1 MLIDEIRNGESA
13 TLEFKLMPNRESERW
28 LKTVVAFANCKG
40 GKIVFGVSN
49 DRKVVGVDGDV
60 AALKDSIVDAVADA
74 CVPNPFVHV
83 DVETVEG
90 QPLLVLA
97 VEQGRSCPYY
107 LKASGLQDGVYVR
120 YDATTRKAESDT
132 IQELQLDGVGKGYD
146 AVECR
151 GLKVEDSA
159 VEALCRRMYEE
170 AVENALTDEQR
181 KAIKPVTRAQLR
193 KWGVL
198 ISKGGADV
206 ASNAYALLIGDE
218 SIAPKVKCALFKGT
232 DRSIFIDRRPLGGSV
247 IDQIKESYKW
257 VLSKLNLSAHF
268 VGLKRVD
275 TYEIPPNAIREL
287 IVNAVLHRSYVDAG
301 ASPVSVA
308 LYDDR
313 FEITSPGSLPRGMTV
328 EKMLQGES
336 ICRNK
341 VLAEAL
347 AYMFLIENWGS
358 GMLRIRGDLEEA
370 KLSPV
375 EVVDFGSS
383 LRFIVKRALTNKS
396 QINTNKSQ
404 INSKGEGVISC
415 LIVKIREDPRVSIKR
430 LAERIGKTVNET
442 RWIIGKLRTYK
453 ILSRVGAKKNG
464 RWIVA
469 DWVTDEVLEIE
480 DKGLQPVRI
489 GKDGKVEVQV
499 DLDLSKQPELYA
511 KLEIMAK
518 KEGKPIEEIVREI
531 VEKAVRRYSRSR
543 KS

>member
-1 MLIDEIRNGESA
+1 MLIDEIKNGESA
-13 TLEFKLMPNRESERW
+13 ILEFKLMPNKESERW

-40 GKIVFGVSN
+40 GKIVFGVAN

-60 AALKDSIVDAVADA
+60 AALRDSIADAVADA
-74 CVPNPFVHV
+74 CVPNPLVHT

-90 QPLLVLA
+90 HSLLVLT

-107 LKASGLQDGVYVR
+107 LKSSGLQDGVYVR
-120 YDATTRKAESDT
+120 YDATTRKAEPDT

-151 GLKVEDSA
+151 GLKVEDSE

-170 AVENALTDEQR
+170 AVENASTEEQR
-181 KAIKPVTRAQLR
+181 KVIKPVTRAQLR

-198 ISKGGADV
+198 ISKGGVDV

-218 SIAPKVKCALFKGT
+218 LVAPKVKCALFKGT

-275 TYEIPPNAIREL
+275 TYEIPPSAIREL
-287 IVNAVLHRSYVDAG
+287 IVNAVLHRSYVDAS

-308 LYDDR
+308 IYDDR

-347 AYMFLIENWGS
+347 AYMFLIENWGC
-358 GMLRIRGDLEEA
+358 GMLRIKKILNENSLQPLEI
-370 KLSPV
+370 
-375 EVVDFGSS
+375 VDFGSS
-383 LRFIVKRALTNKS
+383 VRAVIKRSSVSAEQIKTNNEQINPNKTQINPDKVVTALIAGMRENSSFSLHDLARYVNKPYGVVRGITNKLR
-396 QINTNKSQ
+396 KY
-404 INSKGEGVISC
+404 G
-415 LIVKIREDPRVSIKR
+415 
-430 LAERIGKTVNET
+430 
-442 RWIIGKLRTYK
+442 IIEH
-453 ILSRVGAKKNG
+453 VGARKNG

-469 DWVTDEVLEIE
+469 DWVNDEVLEIE

-489 GKDGKVEVQV
+489 GQDGKVEVQV

-518 KEGKPIEEIVREI
+518 KEGKSIEEVVREI
-531 VEKAVRRYSRSR
+531 IGKAVGE
-543 KS
+543 K

>member
-1 MLIDEIRNGESA
+1 MLIDEIRSGESA

-40 GKIVFGVSN
+40 GRIVFGVSN
-49 DRKVVGVDGDV
+49 DRKVVGVDGV
-60 AALKDSIVDAVADA
+60 VVALKDSIVDAVADA
-74 CVPNPFVHV
+74 CAPNPLVHV

-90 QPLLVLA
+90 HSLLVLTVA
-97 VEQGRSCPYY
+97 QGRSCPYY
-107 LKASGLQDGVYVR
+107 LKAGGLQDGVYVR
-120 YDATTRKAESDT
+120 YDATTRKAETDT

-146 AVECR
+146 AVECS
-151 GLKVEDSA
+151 GLQVEDFA

-198 ISKGGADV
+198 IPKGGTDV

-218 SIAPKVKCALFKGT
+218 LIAPKVKCALFKGT

-275 TYEIPPNAIREL
+275 TYEIPPSAIREL
-287 IVNAVLHRSYVDAG
+287 IVNAVLHRSYVDAS
-301 ASPVSVA
+301 ASPISVA

-313 FEITSPGSLPRGMTV
+313 FEITSPGSLPRGMTI

-358 GMLRIRGDLEEA
+358 GMLRIQGDLEGA
-370 KLSPV
+370 RLSPV

-396 QINTNKSQ
+396 QINPDKTQ
-404 INSKGEGVISC
+404 INPDKKSRCGVISR
-415 LIVKIREDPRVSIKR
+415 IVKEIRGNPAISIPKLSKLSGR
-430 LAERIGKTVNET
+430 TYDEVRGILV
-442 RWIIGKLRTYK
+442 KLREFK
-453 ILSRVGAKKNG
+453 ILTRTGARKNG

-469 DWVTDEVLEIE
+469 DWVNDEVLEIE

-489 GKDGKVEVQV
+489 GKNGKVEVMM

-531 VEKAVRRYSRSR
+531 VEKAVGI
-543 KS
+543 

>member
-1 MLIDEIRNGESA
+1 MLIDEIRSGESA

-40 GKIVFGVSN
+40 GRIVFRVSN
-49 DRKVVGVDGDV
+49 DRKVVGVDGV
-60 AALKDSIVDAVADA
+60 VVALKDSIVDAVADA
-74 CVPNPFVHV
+74 CAPNPLVHV

-90 QPLLVLA
+90 HSLLVLTVA
-97 VEQGRSCPYY
+97 QGRSCPYY
-107 LKASGLQDGVYVR
+107 LKAGGLQDGVYVR
-120 YDATTRKAESDT
+120 YDATTRKAEPDT

-151 GLKVEDSA
+151 GLQVEDFA

-198 ISKGGADV
+198 IPKGGTDV

-218 SIAPKVKCALFKGT
+218 LIAPKVKCALFKGT

-275 TYEIPPNAIREL
+275 TYEIPPSAIREL
-287 IVNAVLHRSYVDAG
+287 IVNAVLHRSYVDAS
-301 ASPVSVA
+301 ASPISVA

-313 FEITSPGSLPRGMTV
+313 FEITSPGSLPRGMTI

-358 GMLRIRGDLEEA
+358 GMLRIQGDLEGA
-370 KLSPV
+370 RLSPV

-396 QINTNKSQ
+396 QINPDKTQ
-404 INSKGEGVISC
+404 INPDKKSRCGVISR
-415 LIVKIREDPRVSIKR
+415 IVKEIRGNPAISIPKLSKLSGR
-430 LAERIGKTVNET
+430 TYDEVRGILV
-442 RWIIGKLRTYK
+442 KLREFK
-453 ILSRVGAKKNG
+453 ILTRTGARKNG

-469 DWVTDEVLEIE
+469 DWVNDEVLEIE

-489 GKDGKVEVQV
+489 GKNGKVEVMM

-531 VEKAVRRYSRSR
+531 VEKAVGI
-543 KS
+543 

>member
-1 MLIDEIRNGESA
+1 MLIDEIRSGESA

-40 GKIVFGVSN
+40 GRIVFGVSN
-49 DRKVVGVDGDV
+49 DRKVVGVDGV
-60 AALKDSIVDAVADA
+60 VVALKDSIVDAVADA
-74 CVPNPFVHV
+74 CAPNPLVHV

-90 QPLLVLA
+90 HSLLVLT

-107 LKASGLQDGVYVR
+107 LKAGGLQDGVYVR
-120 YDATTRKAESDT
+120 YDATTRKAETDT

-151 GLKVEDSA
+151 GLQVEDFA

-198 ISKGGADV
+198 IPKGGTDV

-218 SIAPKVKCALFKGT
+218 LIAPKVKCALFKGT

-275 TYEIPPNAIREL
+275 TYEIPPSAIREL
-287 IVNAVLHRSYVDAG
+287 IVNAVLHRSYVDAS
-301 ASPVSVA
+301 ASPISVA

-313 FEITSPGSLPRGMTV
+313 FEITSPGSLPRGMTI

-358 GMLRIRGDLEEA
+358 GMLRIQGDLEGA
-370 KLSPV
+370 RLSPV

-396 QINTNKSQ
+396 QINPDKTQ
-404 INSKGEGVISC
+404 INPDKKSRCGVISR
-415 LIVKIREDPRVSIKR
+415 IVKEIRGNPAISIPKLSKLSGR
-430 LAERIGKTVNET
+430 TYDEVRGILV
-442 RWIIGKLRTYK
+442 KLREFK
-453 ILSRVGAKKNG
+453 ILTRTGARKNG

-469 DWVTDEVLEIE
+469 DWVNDEVLEIE

-489 GKDGKVEVQV
+489 GKNGKVEVMM

-531 VEKAVRRYSRSR
+531 VEKAVGI
-543 KS
+543 